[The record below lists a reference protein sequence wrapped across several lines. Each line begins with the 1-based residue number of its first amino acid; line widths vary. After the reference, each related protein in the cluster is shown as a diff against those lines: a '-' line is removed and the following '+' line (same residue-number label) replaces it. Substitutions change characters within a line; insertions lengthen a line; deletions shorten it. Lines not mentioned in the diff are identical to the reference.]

1 MYVVIYQAKEE
12 NGQTMSLRKL
22 LPKDRIVDVDLE
34 DLETEGNNRLESVG
48 GKTGIV
54 LGVIGIVWALFQI
67 YTGFFGLLPAVLQ
80 RATTLGFALVLSFLG
95 FSARRKN
102 GKKESIPFYD
112 WILAALSVAV
122 ILYLFVNYREL
133 VMRGGSPKTMDVV
146 MGCIAIILVIEAAR
160 RTVGLPLVIVA
171 AVFLAYSFL
180 GPYLP
185 GMLGHRGYDIERVAS
200 QMYITLEGIFG
211 TPMSVATTFVFAFIM
226 FGSFLEA
233 TGGAKQFID
242 LAFSLTGRFAGGPA
256 KTAVVASGLLGTIS
270 GSSLANVV
278 TTGSFTI
285 PLMKKTGY
293 KPSFAGG
300 VESSASSAGQI
311 MPPVMGA
318 AAFIMAET
326 TGIPYLRI
334 CGAAA
339 IPAILYYLAVFL
351 SVDLEARRTGLKG
364 IPSDKIPRFLPTLK
378 RSAPLLIP
386 LVVIVVLMVMGFSPL
401 RAALVSTA
409 VMFAGSLFISRTRLS
424 WTGYVEALKKSAFNA
439 IGVTVACAICGII
452 TGVITLTGLG
462 LKLSDLIL
470 AASGGRLLPT
480 LFLTMIASII
490 LGMGLPTTAKYIV
503 LAAIAAPAIT
513 RLGVPLVGAH
523 LFILYFGVIAELT
536 PPVALT
542 SYAGAAVAKAP
553 GMETALQGL
562 RISIAAFF
570 IPFMFILYPQLLFEN
585 LTAVGMGAGI
595 LSSFAGVTCL
605 ASASIGYMFGQLNT
619 WQRAVL
625 VIAVFLLIHVSF
637 WTDIM
642 GLVIILTVAV
652 FQLTKQKKRAVGHTT
667 LEGGHL

>member
-1 MYVVIYQAKEE
+1 MGEKK
-12 NGQTMSLRKL
+12 GL
-22 LPKDRIVDVDLE
+22 LKKREDKIVDVNVEALE
-34 DLETEGNNRLESVG
+34 KEGNNRLESIGKILVIIVG
-48 GKTGIV
+48 AI
-54 LGVIGIVWALFQI
+54 GVTWAVFQI
-67 YTGFFGLLPAVLQ
+67 YTGCFGLLPAVLQ
-80 RATTLGFALVLSFLG
+80 RATTMGFALVLTFLG
-95 FSARRKN
+95 FSAKRKG
-102 GKKESIPFYD
+102 GKKDGIPFYD

-122 ILYLFVNYREL
+122 IVYLYINYKQL
-133 VMRGGSPKTMDVV
+133 VMRGGSPLTMDIV
-146 MGCIAIILVIEAAR
+146 MGCIAILLVIEATR
-160 RTVGLPLVIVA
+160 RVVGLPLVIVA
-171 AVFLAYSFL
+171 VVFLAYAFL

-185 GMLGHRGYDIERVAS
+185 GMLGHRGYGIDRVAS

-211 TPMSVATTFVFAFIM
+211 TSMSVASTFVFAFIL

-233 TGGAKQFID
+233 TGGAKQFIN
-242 LAFSLTGRFAGGPA
+242 LAFSLTGKFAGGPA

-293 KPSFAGG
+293 KASFAGG

-339 IPAILYYLAVFL
+339 IPAVLYYLAVFL
-351 SVDLEARRTGLKG
+351 SVDMEARRTGLKG
-364 IPSDKIPRFLPTLK
+364 IPKGQIPKFLPTLK
-378 RSAPLLIP
+378 RSAPLLLP
-386 LVVIVVLMVMGFSPL
+386 LAVMVALMVMSFSPL

-409 VMFAGSLFISRTRLS
+409 VMFVGSCFSKHTRL
-424 WTGYVEALKKSAFNA
+424 TPAGFVDALKKSAFNA
-439 IGVTVACAICGII
+439 ISVTVACAICGII
-452 TGVITLTGLG
+452 TGVIMLTGLG

-470 AASGGRLLPT
+470 AASGGVLLPT

-503 LAAIAAPAIT
+503 LAAIAAPAMT

-562 RISIAAFF
+562 KISIAAFF
-570 IPFMFILYPQLLFEN
+570 IPFMFVLYPSLLFEN
-585 LTAVGMGAGI
+585 VTAVGMATGL
-595 LSSFAGVTCL
+595 LSSFVGVTCL
-605 ASASIGYMFGQLNT
+605 AAASIGYMFGQLKL
-619 WQRAVL
+619 WQRGVL
-625 VIAVFLLIHVSF
+625 LVAVFLLVHTSI
-637 WTDIM
+637 WTDLGGIA
-642 GLVIILTVAV
+642 IIAAIAAM
-652 FQLTKQKKRAVGHTT
+652 QLAKKRTQKT
-667 LEGGHL
+667 Y

>member
-1 MYVVIYQAKEE
+1 
-12 NGQTMSLRKL
+12 
-22 LPKDRIVDVDLE
+22 
-34 DLETEGNNRLESVG
+34 
-48 GKTGIV
+48 
-54 LGVIGIVWALFQI
+54 LFI
-67 YTGFFGLLPAVLQ
+67 
-80 RATTLGFALVLSFLG
+80 
-95 FSARRKN
+95 
-102 GKKESIPFYD
+102 
-112 WILAALSVAV
+112 
-122 ILYLFVNYREL
+122 NYRDL
-133 VMRGGSPKTMDVV
+133 VMRGGSPLTMDIV
-146 MGCIAIILVIEAAR
+146 MGCVAILLVIEAAR
-160 RTVGLPLVIVA
+160 RAVGLPLVIVA
-171 AVFLAYSFL
+171 AMFLAYAFL

-200 QMYITLEGIFG
+200 QMYITLEGILG
-211 TPMSVATTFVFAFIM
+211 TPMSVATTFVFAFIL

-233 TGGAKQFID
+233 TGGARQFID

-293 KPSFAGG
+293 KASFAGG

-339 IPAILYYLAVFL
+339 IPAVLYYLAVFL

-364 IPSDKIPRFLPTLK
+364 IPKEQIPKFLPTLK

-386 LVVIVVLMVMGFSPL
+386 LAAIVALMVMGFSPL

-409 VMFAGSLFISRTRLS
+409 VMFAGSLLSGHTRLS
-424 WTGYVEALKKSAFNA
+424 WKGYLEALKKSAYNA
-439 IGVTVACAICGII
+439 ISVTVACAVCGII

-470 AASGGRLLPT
+470 AASGGVLLPT

-503 LAAIAAPAIT
+503 LSAIAAPAIT
-513 RLGVPLVGAH
+513 RLGVPPVGAH

-562 RISIAAFF
+562 KISIAAFF
-570 IPFMFILYPQLLFEN
+570 IPFMFILYPSLLFEN
-585 LTAVGMGAGI
+585 VTAAGMATGL

-605 ASASIGYMFGQLNT
+605 AAASIGYMFGQLRL
-619 WQRAVL
+619 WQRISLA
-625 VIAVFLLIHVSF
+625 ASVFLLIHTAVWS
-637 WTDIM
+637 DLLGLAII
-642 GLVIILTVAV
+642 LVIVAT
-652 FQLTKQKKRAVGHTT
+652 QLVKLKRWKQETKIY
-667 LEGGHL
+667 EGGLL

>member
-1 MYVVIYQAKEE
+1 MIHSKKVLHEKANDSKADDRVE
-12 NGQTMSLRKL
+12 KL
-22 LPKDRIVDVDLE
+22 EKDN
-34 DLETEGNNRLESVG
+34 NNRTENLGRLLSML
-48 GKTGIV
+48 TGIIAV
-54 LGVIGIVWALFQI
+54 AWSIFQI

-80 RATTLGFALVLSFLG
+80 RATTLGFSLVLTFLCYG
-95 FSARRKN
+95 IN
-102 GKKESIPFYD
+102 KKAAKKKGVPIYD
-112 WILAALSVAV
+112 LLLVFLSLV
-122 ILYLFVNYREL
+122 IVLYLFINFKQL
-133 VMRGGSPKTMDVV
+133 IMRGGSPLLLDVI
-146 MGCIAIILVIEAAR
+146 MGSIAIFLVIEAAR
-160 RTVGLPLVIVA
+160 RVVGLPLVVVA
-171 AVFLAYSFL
+171 IFFLAYAFL

-185 GMLGHRGYDIERVAS
+185 GMIGHRGYGIDRIAS
-200 QMYITLEGIFG
+200 QMYITLEGILG
-211 TPMSVATTFVFAFIM
+211 TPMSVATTFVFAFIL
-226 FGSFLEA
+226 FGAFLEA

-242 LAFSLTGRFAGGPA
+242 LAFSMTGKYVGGPA

-293 KPSFAGG
+293 KASFAGG

-351 SVDLEARRTGLKG
+351 SVDLEARRMGLKG
-364 IPSDKIPRFLPTLK
+364 IDNDQVPKFIPTLK
-378 RSAPLLIP
+378 KSAPLLIP
-386 LVVIVVLMVMGFSPL
+386 LFIIVILMVIGFSPL
-401 RAALVSTA
+401 RAALVSTL
-409 VMFAGSLFISRTRLS
+409 VMVICSFFSKNTRISS
-424 WTGYVEALKKSAFNA
+424 SIFVDALKKAAFNA
-439 IGVTVACAICGII
+439 VSVTIACAICGII

-470 AASGGRLLPT
+470 AASGGVLLPT
-480 LFLTMIASII
+480 LFLTMVASII

-503 LAAIAAPAIT
+503 LAAIAAPAMT

-562 RISIAAFF
+562 KISISAFF
-570 IPFMFILYPQLLFEN
+570 IPFMFVLYPSLLFEN
-585 LTAVGMGAGI
+585 ITLMGMLTGLGSAF
-595 LSSFAGVTCL
+595 LGVTCL
-605 ASASIGYMFGQLNT
+605 SAAAIGYLFGKLT
-619 WQRAVL
+619 LLQRLLLFLSA
-625 VIAVFLLIHVSF
+625 FLLVHTSI
-637 WTDIM
+637 WTDLGGVAIIVF
-642 GLVIILTVAV
+642 VI
-652 FQLTKQKKRAVGHTT
+652 VGKLITNKMNQRKT
-667 LEGGHL
+667 EAL

>member
-1 MYVVIYQAKEE
+1 MSKKK
-12 NGQTMSLRKL
+12 NGFLRKRED
-22 LPKDRIVDVDLE
+22 KIIDVNVEELE
-34 DLETEGNNRLESVG
+34 KEGNNRLESVG
-48 GKTGIV
+48 KMLVIV
-54 LGVIGIVWALFQI
+54 LGAIGVAWTLYQL

-80 RATTLGFALVLSFLG
+80 RATTLGFALVLTFLG
-95 FSARRKN
+95 FSAKRKS

-112 WILAALSVAV
+112 WVLAALSVTV
-122 ILYLFVNYREL
+122 VVYLFLNYKQL
-133 VMRGGSPKTMDVV
+133 VMRGGSPTPMDVV
-146 MGCIAIILVIEAAR
+146 MGCIAILLVIEAAR
-160 RTVGLPLVIVA
+160 RVVGLPLVIVA
-171 AVFLAYSFL
+171 CVFIAYAFF

-185 GMLGHRGYDIERVAS
+185 GMLGHRGYNIKRVAS
-200 QMYITLEGIFG
+200 QMYITLEGILG
-211 TPMSVATTFVFAFIM
+211 TPMSVATTFVFAFVV
-226 FGSFLEA
+226 FGCFLEA

-242 LAFSLTGRFAGGPA
+242 LAFSLTGKYVGGPA

-293 KPSFAGG
+293 KASFAGG

-334 CGAAA
+334 CAAA
-339 IPAILYYLAVFL
+339 AVPAVLYYLAVFL

-364 IPSDKIPRFLPTLK
+364 LPASEIPRFLPTLK
-378 RSAPLLIP
+378 RSAPLLVP

-401 RAALVSTA
+401 RAALVSTV
-409 VMFAGSLFISRTRLS
+409 VMVVGSCFFKNTRMTPKVFLE
-424 WTGYVEALKKSAFNA
+424 TLKKSAYNA
-439 IGVTVACAICGII
+439 ISVTVACAICGII

-470 AASGGRLLPT
+470 AASGGVLIPT

-503 LAAIAAPAIT
+503 LAAIAAPAMT

-562 RISIAAFF
+562 KISIAAFF
-570 IPFMFILYPQLLFEN
+570 IPFMFVLYPSLLFES
-585 LTAVGMGAGI
+585 TTVIGI
-595 LSSFAGVTCL
+595 VTGLLSSFLGVICL
-605 ASASIGYMFGQLNT
+605 ASASIGYMFGPLNWWKRT
-619 WQRAVL
+619 VL
-625 VIAVFLLIHVSF
+625 LAGVFLLIHTAI
-637 WTDIM
+637 WTDVVGIA
-642 GLVIILTVAV
+642 IIIFISFT
-652 FQLTKQKKRAVGHTT
+652 QKWGTKKQ
-667 LEGGHL
+667 GGFIQ

>member
-1 MYVVIYQAKEE
+1 M
-12 NGQTMSLRKL
+12 GLKL
-22 LPKDRIVDVDLE
+22 FKKREDKVVDVNVEELE
-34 DLETEGNNRLESVG
+34 KEGNNRIESI
-48 GKTGIV
+48 GKTLGIV
-54 LGVIGIVWALFQI
+54 VGLIAIGWTVFQI

-80 RATTLGFALVLSFLG
+80 RATTMGFALVLTFLG
-95 FSARRKN
+95 FSAKRKGGTKN
-102 GKKESIPFYD
+102 GIPIYD
-112 WILAALSVAV
+112 WILVVLSVV
-122 ILYLFVNYREL
+122 VVLYLFINYREL
-133 VMRGGSPKTMDVV
+133 VVRGGSPQTLDIV
-146 MGCIAIILVIEAAR
+146 MGGIAVLLVIEAAR
-160 RTVGLPLVIVA
+160 RVVGLPLVIVA
-171 AVFLAYSFL
+171 CVFLAYAFL
-180 GPYLP
+180 GSYLP
-185 GMLGHRGYDIERVAS
+185 GMLGHRGYGIDRVAS
-200 QMYITLEGIFG
+200 QMYITLEGILG
-211 TPMSVATTFVFAFIM
+211 TPMSVATTFVFAFIL

-293 KPSFAGG
+293 KASFAGG

-364 IPSDKIPRFLPTLK
+364 IPKEQIPRFLPTLK
-378 RSAPLLIP
+378 RSSPLLIP

-401 RAALVSTA
+401 RAALVSTV
-409 VMFAGSLFISRTRLS
+409 VMVIGSCFSKHTRL
-424 WTGYVEALKKSAFNA
+424 TPTRFIEALKKSALNA
-439 IGVTVACAICGII
+439 ISVTVACAICGII

-470 AASGGRLLPT
+470 AASGGALLPT

-503 LAAIAAPAIT
+503 LAAIAAPAMT

-562 RISIAAFF
+562 KISIAAFF
-570 IPFMFILYPQLLFEN
+570 IPFMFVLYPSLLFEN
-585 LTAVGMGAGI
+585 ITAVGLATGL
-595 LSSFAGVTCL
+595 LSSFVGVTCL
-605 ASASIGYMFGQLNT
+605 AAAAIGYMFGQLKL
-619 WQRAVL
+619 WQRGVL
-625 VIAVFLLIHVSF
+625 LAAVFLLVHTSIF
-637 WTDIM
+637 TDIA
-642 GLVIILTVAV
+642 GIAVIAFIAAT
-652 FQLTKQKKRAVGHTT
+652 QLLKKKTKTIK
-667 LEGGHL
+667 E

>member
-1 MYVVIYQAKEE
+1 MFKRKKTENVDISLEE
-12 NGQTMSLRKL
+12 
-22 LPKDRIVDVDLE
+22 LE
-34 DLETEGNNRLESVG
+34 KEGNNRLETVG
-48 GKTGIV
+48 KKLVFV
-54 LGVIGIVWALFQI
+54 LGIIGIGWTIYQL

-80 RATTLGFALVLSFLG
+80 RSTTLGFALILTFLG
-95 FSARRKN
+95 FSANRKR
-102 GKKESIPFYD
+102 GKKTKIPIYD
-112 WILAALSVAV
+112 WLLSALSVAV
-122 ILYLFVNYREL
+122 VVYLFINYQSL
-133 VMRGGSPKTMDVV
+133 VKRGGSPTTMDVV
-146 MGCIAIILVIEAAR
+146 MGCIAILLVIEAAR
-160 RTVGLPLVIVA
+160 RVVGLPLVIVA
-171 AVFLAYSFL
+171 CVFLAYAFL

-185 GMLGHRGYDIERVAS
+185 GMLGHRGYNIKRVAS
-200 QMYITLEGIFG
+200 QMYITLEGILG
-211 TPMSVATTFVFAFIM
+211 TPMSVATTFVFAFIV
-226 FGSFLEA
+226 FGCFLEA

-242 LAFSLTGRFAGGPA
+242 LAFSLTGKYVGGPA

-278 TTGSFTI
+278 TTGTFTI

-293 KPSFAGG
+293 KASFAGG

-334 CGAAA
+334 CAAAA
-339 IPAILYYLAVFL
+339 IPAVLYYLAVFL

-364 IPSDKIPRFLPTLK
+364 LPREEIPAFLPTLTK
-378 RSAPLLIP
+378 SAPLLVP
-386 LVVIVVLMVMGFSPL
+386 LIVIVVLMVLGFSPL
-401 RAALVSTA
+401 RAALMSTV
-409 VMFAGSLFISRTRLS
+409 VMVVGSCLFKGTRL
-424 WTGYVEALKKSAFNA
+424 TPMRFIEALKKSAYNA
-439 IGVTVACAICGII
+439 ISVTVACAICGVI

-470 AASGGRLLPT
+470 TASGGVLLPT

-503 LAAIAAPAIT
+503 LAAIAAPAMT

-562 RISIAAFF
+562 KISIAAFF
-570 IPFMFILYPQLLFEN
+570 IPFMFVLYPSLLFEST
-585 LTAVGMGAGI
+585 TAIGMATGLI
-595 LSSFAGVTCL
+595 SSFLGVICL
-605 ASASIGYMFGQLNT
+605 ASASIGYMFGPLKI
-619 WQRAVL
+619 WKRAVL
-625 VIAVFLLIHVSF
+625 LAGVFLLVHPSI
-637 WTDIM
+637 WTDVAGIA
-642 GLVIILTVAV
+642 IIIIISLT
-652 FQLTKQKKRAVGHTT
+652 QKYEAKKKTT
-667 LEGGHL
+667 GRDPI